1 MKAARQ
7 PVALW
12 CRQPL
17 EGGTNRAVRNAAA
30 IAAMLETISRVR
42 TVCAITL
49 CALTLFAL
57 AHALACGEFS
67 HSVDMINPL
76 SHHSRAVMVVR
87 YF

>member
-49 CALTLFAL
+49 CAL

-67 HSVDMINPL
+67 HSVDIINPL

-87 YF
+87 YI